1 MEQTTKKKIKCIGTE
16 QYINARTGE
25 IEEMQVT
32 SIEDRDFN
40 FYKIWMRNFIATLDI
55 VGNQKTKLCFWLIDH
70 LDRDNKLIGT
80 YRTIADK
87 SGVGLDTVRI
97 TMKIL
102 LDADFMRK
110 QQNGVYIV
118 NPDVLYKGSR
128 SGRMNVLNQ
137 YNTAERAELTDEEK
151 LSNLM
156 DSITKLLQQA
166 EVLKEKIANKNSQA
180 NQLPGQQEI
189 VDTDMHMREVV

>member
-1 MEQTTKKKIKCIGTE
+1 MMRQVTTEKKVKYVGTE

-25 IEEMQVT
+25 LEEMQVT

-40 FYKIWMRNFIATLDI
+40 FSKVWMRNFISTLDI
-55 VGNQKTKLCFWLIDH
+55 VGNQKTKLCFWIIDH
-70 LDRDNKLIGT
+70 LNRDNKLIGT
-80 YRTIADK
+80 YRVIADE
-87 SGVGLDTVRI
+87 SGISLDTVRV

-118 NPDVLYKGSR
+118 NPDIVFKGSR

-137 YNTAERAELTDEEK
+137 YNASERVEMTDEEK
-151 LSNLM
+151 LANLM
-156 DSITKLLQQA
+156 DSIDKLLKQA
-166 EVLKEKIANKNSQA
+166 DALKQKIANKGD
-180 NQLPGQQEI
+180 QLPGQQEI
-189 VDTDMHMREVV
+189 VDADMNMREVG

>member
-1 MEQTTKKKIKCIGTE
+1 MMRQVTTEKKVKYVGTE

-25 IEEMQVT
+25 LEEMQVT

-40 FYKIWMRNFIATLDI
+40 FSKVWMRNFISTLDI
-55 VGNQKTKLCFWLIDH
+55 VGNQKTKLCFWIIDH
-70 LDRDNKLIGT
+70 LNRDNKLIGT
-80 YRTIADK
+80 YRVIADE
-87 SGVGLDTVRI
+87 SGISLDTVRV

-118 NPDVLYKGSR
+118 NPDIVFKGSR

-137 YNTAERAELTDEEK
+137 YNTSERVEMTDEEK
-151 LSNLM
+151 LANLM
-156 DSITKLLQQA
+156 DSIDKLLKQA
-166 EVLKEKIANKNSQA
+166 DALKQKIANKGD
-180 NQLPGQQEI
+180 QLPGQQEL
-189 VDTDMHMREVV
+189 VDADMNMREVG